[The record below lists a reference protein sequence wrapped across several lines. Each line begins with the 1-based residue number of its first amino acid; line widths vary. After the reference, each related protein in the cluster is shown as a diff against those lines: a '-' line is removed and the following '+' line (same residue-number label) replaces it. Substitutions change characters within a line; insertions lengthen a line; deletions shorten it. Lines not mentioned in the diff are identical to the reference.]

1 MFTRRAACAA
11 LFAALVGVAQAQP
24 GAAPAA
30 AAYPTQPIRLV
41 LPLSAG
47 TTTDLVARLFAE
59 GIRKRLGQTVIVDNR
74 PGVGGTLAAQTVAK
88 APPDGYTI
96 LLVNS
101 QHAINPS
108 AFDSLPYDTLRD
120 FTGLAM
126 VGEAPSVIAV
136 PRELGVKTL
145 ADFVAL
151 AKQKPA
157 SLNYGSSGVGS
168 QTHLAAAYFAAKAG
182 ISLTHVPYRTGA
194 DVISDLVTNRIQ
206 SVFVPAPFVMGQIQQ
221 GKLRALAVTGTERLA
236 QLRDVPTVSESAIP
250 GFEFST
256 WFGFV
261 APAKTPPHI
270 TSLLARTLQAI
281 ADEPATR
288 QKLVEQGITPRT
300 VLQRDFDAY
309 IKSEIDRLGPVA
321 KSSGVREK

>member
-1 MFTRRAACAA
+1 MFIRRAACAA
-11 LFAALVGVAQAQP
+11 LFAAFAGAAHAQP
-24 GAAPAA
+24 GAAPAS
-30 AAYPTQPIRLV
+30 AYPTQPIRLV

-74 PGVGGTLAAQTVAK
+74 PGVGGTLAAQAVAK

-101 QHAINPS
+101 QHAINPA
-108 AFDSLPYDTLRD
+108 AFDTLPYDTLRD
-120 FTGLAM
+120 FTGLAL

-145 ADFVAL
+145 AEFVAL
-151 AKQKPA
+151 ARQKPG
-157 SLNYGSSGVGS
+157 SINYGSGGVGS
-168 QTHLAAAYFAAKAG
+168 QTHLAGAYFAAKAG
-182 ISLTHVPYRTGA
+182 VSLTHVPYRTGA

-221 GKLRALAVTGTERLA
+221 GKLRALAVTGRERLA
-236 QLRDVPTVSESAIP
+236 QLRDVPTVSEGVIP

-261 APAKTPPHI
+261 APARTPAAI
-270 TSLLARTLQAI
+270 VSLLASTLQDI
-281 ADEPATR
+281 ANEPATR
-288 QKLVEQGITPRT
+288 QKLIEQGITPRT
-300 VLQRDFDAY
+300 ILQRDFDAY
-309 IKSEIDRLGPVA
+309 IKSEIDRLGPLA
-321 KSSGVREK
+321 KSSGIREK